1 MEMVFQRPDLANPG
15 VDEVVLHICQVYALP
30 RCTERRTSMDRTRV
44 KEWIMVF
51 SRMFTLASGEIEREW
66 SEGGRID
73 RKRKKNKGGKDKG
86 RASRN
91 TSDIHGPHCFR
102 VGN

>member
-1 MEMVFQRPDLANPG
+1 MLSKLCVHMEMVFQRPDLANPG

-66 SEGGRID
+66 SEGG
-73 RKRKKNKGGKDKG
+73 G
-86 RASRN
+86 
-91 TSDIHGPHCFR
+91 
-102 VGN
+102 